1 MTRSTQ
7 DPGRHLPAVVRA
19 LKAMAHPARLRML
32 AMLATGELCVCQI
45 TAVLELAAS
54 TVSGHLADLRA
65 AGLVVEQRQGK
76 WVRYRLNEDPE
87 VLALITSV
95 LAPLGADAQAGADAA
110 VVRHV
115 RRIPVETLSGAG
127 LDVAAITAASR
138 ACCPPKSPSRR
149 ARAVRTTSL

>member
-1 MTRSTQ
+1 MTRSNST
-7 DPGRHLPAVVRA
+7 PGRHLPAVVRA

-65 AGLVVEQRQGK
+65 AGLVIERKQGK
-76 WVRYRLNEDPE
+76 WVRYRLTEDPGA
-87 VLALITSV
+87 LALITSA
-95 LAPLGADAQAGADAA
+95 LAPLAADNQTGSDAA

-127 LDVAAITAASR
+127 LDVAAITAADR
-138 ACCPPKSPSRR
+138 VCCPPKSLSRR
-149 ARAVRTTSL
+149 ARAARAASL

>member
-1 MTRSTQ
+1 MTRST
-7 DPGRHLPAVVRA
+7 PNRSRHLPAVVRA

-32 AMLATGELCVCQI
+32 AMLASGELCVCQI

-65 AGLVVEQRQGK
+65 AGLVTEQRQGK
-76 WVRYRLNEDPE
+76 WVRYRLTEDPDI
-87 VLALITSV
+87 LGLIRSA
-95 LAPLGADAQAGADAA
+95 LAPLGADDQTGADAA

-127 LDVAAITAASR
+127 LDVAAITAANR
-138 ACCPPKSPSRR
+138 ACCPPKSSSRR
-149 ARAVRTTSL
+149 ARAVQTTGL